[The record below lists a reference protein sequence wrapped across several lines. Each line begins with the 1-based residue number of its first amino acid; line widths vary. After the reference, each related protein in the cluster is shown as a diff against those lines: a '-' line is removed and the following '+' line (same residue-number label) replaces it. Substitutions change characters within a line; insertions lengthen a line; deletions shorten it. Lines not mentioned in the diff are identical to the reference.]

1 MKIISCLTLFY
12 TVLAVYFKE
21 LCKDSQNVLKKAVR
35 KWTTSLKF
43 YRVIL
48 AAKPPP
54 GAMWTVT

>member
-48 AAKPPP
+48 AAQPPP
-54 GAMWTVT
+54 GAM